1 MITAPFPAKKVL
13 LIEMKSPGVSVRP
26 IIMLD
31 GGHEVSEVWFDNVE
45 GPIENL
51 IGEEN
56 KGWT

>member
-1 MITAPFPAKKVL
+1 
-13 LIEMKSPGVSVRP
+13 MKSPGVSVRP

-31 GGHEVSEVWFDNVE
+31 GGHEMNEVWFDNVE